1 MNEQQTAP
9 GTEQTTPAAAQTP
22 DAAQPAQPED
32 KRQPPLSDAK
42 KNALLRYMTV
52 LFAMAFLLVLVS
64 LIMQKNSS
72 QEQIGA
78 LNESNASALTR
89 AEQLQTQNRD
99 LQDAVTQLQQEL
111 EDAKTQLDEQSK
123 TLDAMRDEYDALER
137 EADTVESA
145 YSALITALQ
154 CKTHEGNVTYSKA
167 MDTVARNKQYLS
179 DDALAAYE
187 ALLTADEKSEQ
198 K

>member
-9 GTEQTTPAAAQTP
+9 VTEQTTPAAAQTP
-22 DAAQPAQPED
+22 DAAQSAQPEE

-52 LFAMAFLLVLVS
+52 LFAMAFLLVLAS
-64 LIMQKNSS
+64 LILQKNSS
-72 QEQIGA
+72 REQIGA

-89 AEQLQTQNRD
+89 AEELQTQNRG
-99 LQDAVTQLQQEL
+99 LQDEVTQLKQEL
-111 EDAKTQLDEQSK
+111 ADAESQLTGQTDE
-123 TLDAMRDEYDALER
+123 LDALREEYDALER
-137 EADTVESA
+137 EADAVESA

-167 MDTVARNKQYLS
+167 MDTVARSKQYLS

-187 ALLTADEKSEQ
+187 ALLAADEKTEQ

>member
-1 MNEQQTAP
+1 MSELENAP
-9 GTEQTTPAAAQTP
+9 IAEQTP
-22 DAAQPAQPED
+22 DTAQPPAPPEE

-52 LFAMAFLLVLVS
+52 LFAVAFLLVLLS
-64 LIMQKNSS
+64 LILQKNSS

-89 AEQLQTQNRD
+89 AEHLQTQNRD
-99 LQDAVTQLQQEL
+99 LQDEVASLKQEL
-111 EDAKTQLDEQSK
+111 EDAQAQITGQSGE
-123 TLDAMRDEYDALER
+123 LDALRDEYDALER
-137 EADTVESA
+137 EADAVQDA

-167 MDTVARNKQYLS
+167 MGAVERNKQYLS
-179 DDALAAYE
+179 DDAKAAYA
-187 ALLTADEKSEQ
+187 ALLASDEKTEQSEA
-198 K
+198 KP

>member
-1 MNEQQTAP
+1 MSELENAP
-9 GTEQTTPAAAQTP
+9 IAEQTP
-22 DAAQPAQPED
+22 DTAQQPAPPED
-32 KRQPPLSDAK
+32 KRQQPLSDAK

-52 LFAMAFLLVLVS
+52 LFAVAFLLVLAS
-64 LIMQKNSS
+64 LILQKNSS

-99 LQDAVTQLQQEL
+99 LQDEVAQLKKEL
-111 EDAKTQLDEQSK
+111 KDVQSQLDDQTD
-123 TLDAMRDEYDALER
+123 TLDALRDEYDALER
-137 EADTVESA
+137 EADAVQDA

-167 MDTVARNKQYLS
+167 MDTVSRSKQYLS
-179 DDALAAYE
+179 SDALAAYE
-187 ALLTADEKSEQ
+187 ALLTSDEKTEQSEA
-198 K
+198 KP

>member
-1 MNEQQTAP
+1 MSELENAP
-9 GTEQTTPAAAQTP
+9 IAEQTP
-22 DAAQPAQPED
+22 DTAQPPAPPEE

-52 LFAMAFLLVLVS
+52 LFAVAFLLVLAS
-64 LIMQKNSS
+64 LILQKNSS

-78 LNESNASALTR
+78 LNESNASAITR

-99 LQDAVTQLQQEL
+99 LQDEVASLKQEL
-111 EDAKTQLDEQSK
+111 EDAQAQITGQSGE
-123 TLDAMRDEYDALER
+123 LDALRDEYDALER
-137 EADTVESA
+137 EADAVQDA

-167 MDTVARNKQYLS
+167 MGAVERNKQYLS
-179 DDALAAYE
+179 DDAKAAYA
-187 ALLTADEKSEQ
+187 ALLASDEKTEQSEA
-198 K
+198 KP

>member
-1 MNEQQTAP
+1 MSEQETAP
-9 GTEQTTPAAAQTP
+9 IQEQTPNAEQTP
-22 DAAQPAQPED
+22 DAAQQPAPPED
-32 KRQPPLSDAK
+32 KRQQPLSDAK

-78 LNESNASALTR
+78 LNESNASAITR

-99 LQDAVTQLQQEL
+99 LQDEVAQLQQEL
-111 EDAKTQLDEQSK
+111 EDAKAQADEQTQ
-123 TLDAMRDEYDALER
+123 TLDALRDEYDALER
-137 EADTVESA
+137 EADAVQDA

-154 CKTHEGNVTYSKA
+154 CKTHEGNITYSKA
-167 MDTVARNKQYLS
+167 MGAVERNKQYLS
-179 DDALAAYE
+179 DDALAAYL
-187 ALLTADEKSEQ
+187 ALLTADEKTEQ